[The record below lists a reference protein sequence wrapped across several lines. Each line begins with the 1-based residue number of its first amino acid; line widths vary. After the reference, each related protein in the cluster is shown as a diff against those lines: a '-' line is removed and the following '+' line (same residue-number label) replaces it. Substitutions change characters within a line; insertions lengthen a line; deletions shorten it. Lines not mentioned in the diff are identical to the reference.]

1 MISSCN
7 VRGNTESLQA
17 DITVIQYI
25 TFLQENL
32 HQKTQRE
39 PPMIR
44 STGDRRINTATCTCG
59 FLNVEGAG
67 GTAE

>member
-25 TFLQENL
+25 TFLHENL

-39 PPMIR
+39 LPMIR
-44 STGDRRINTATCTCG
+44 STGDRKINTATCTCG